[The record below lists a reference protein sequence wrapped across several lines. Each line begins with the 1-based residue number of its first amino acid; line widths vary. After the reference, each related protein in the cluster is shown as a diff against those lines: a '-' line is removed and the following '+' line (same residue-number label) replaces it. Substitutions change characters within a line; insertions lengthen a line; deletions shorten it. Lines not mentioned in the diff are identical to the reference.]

1 MNEIFYI
8 FSPMQTLLSLVVMY
22 TIFSLSHSFLARP
35 KINYIRLR
43 NRINTMSS
51 SSTLSAVFVRQLFEK
66 ESSTYTYLLL
76 DKATKSA
83 VLIDPVIDTV
93 ER

>member
-1 MNEIFYI
+1 
-8 FSPMQTLLSLVVMY
+8 
-22 TIFSLSHSFLARP
+22 
-35 KINYIRLR
+35 
-43 NRINTMSS
+43 MSS